1 MPMKHEAADVT
12 FASWEDPHPGERLQI
27 PLGMSAGLHIYP
39 QTISGN
45 AMGGVAVKTRSQ
57 QCDNGPFMIG
67 RSARGRHRNA
77 KPKPLKI
84 PAKVVE
90 ESETKSNPLVAPQP
104 CDFID
109 TTSSL
114 HFLPPSEPLPRLDF
128 ETDTETEVGVETST
142 LTGDTDTDRT
152 GLTAISQPHLSDFSN
167 YLGIS
172 QREEDD
178 ASVTVVDSDAFMR
191 ANSDEDL
198 YGWEAEL
205 DRKMKCRISTDST
218 CPCQY
223 EYQRTDGGRRSLLHR
238 VFSAPG
244 RRASGF

>member
-1 MPMKHEAADVT
+1 MKHEAADVT

-27 PLGMSAGLHIYP
+27 PLGMSAGLHIYS

-45 AMGGVAVKTRSQ
+45 AMGGVA
-57 QCDNGPFMIG
+57 
-67 RSARGRHRNA
+67 
-77 KPKPLKI
+77 
-84 PAKVVE
+84 
-90 ESETKSNPLVAPQP
+90 
-104 CDFID
+104 
-109 TTSSL
+109 TTSPL
-114 HFLPPSEPLPRLDF
+114 HFLPLSEPLPRLDF
-128 ETDTETEVGVETST
+128 ETDTETEVGVETAT

-152 GLTAISQPHLSDFSN
+152 GLTAVSQPHLSDFSN

-178 ASVTVVDSDAFMR
+178 ASVTVVDSDTFMR
-191 ANSDEDL
+191 ANSDDDL